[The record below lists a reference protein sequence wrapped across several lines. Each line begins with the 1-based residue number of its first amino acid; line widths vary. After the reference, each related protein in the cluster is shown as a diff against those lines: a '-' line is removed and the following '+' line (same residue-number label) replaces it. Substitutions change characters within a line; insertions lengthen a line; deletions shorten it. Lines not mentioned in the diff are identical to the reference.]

1 MRALLAP
8 ALLAIASGCA
18 SLPGPTHAN
27 DPWERYNRGMYE
39 FNDRVDRA
47 VLQPVARV
55 YADGLPEF
63 VQEGVANFFENL
75 LDLGTGLNNL
85 LQGKIPEGASDLARL
100 GVNSVFG
107 IAGLWDV
114 ATPLGLEKHREDFGQ
129 TLGVW
134 GVPPGPYFIIP
145 LLGPSTLRDAPARYV
160 DPSFAYNRAIDE
172 IALRNSLF
180 GIDVVRTRAGLL
192 KVEKIVDE
200 AALDKYSFTR
210 DAWLQRRRH
219 QVHDGRPPR
228 DPEDE

>member
-129 TLGVW
+129 TLGRW
-134 GVPPGPYFIIP
+134 GVGSGPYLVLP
-145 LLGPSTLRDAPARYV
+145 LLGPSTIRDTAGLPLDWYGDGLQLIDRSAPYWSAYGLRAV
-160 DPSFAYNRAIDE
+160 H
-172 IALRNSLF
+172 L
-180 GIDVVRTRAGLL
+180 RAGLL
-192 KVEKIVDE
+192 PLEKVVEG
-200 AALDKYSFTR
+200 AALDRYSFIR
-210 DAWLQRRRH
+210 DGYLQRRRSL
-219 QVHDGRPPR
+219 VYDGSPP
-228 DPEDE
+228 DDDK